1 MADPEA
7 QRPYH
12 PQPHKRLR
20 SSFIRFEAKL
30 PNETWQLDSTPWQL
44 ADASPVEILNFPRR
58 QIQGR
63 SSVKLAFLRSRPTTS
78 SGSSIQLRIRLG
90 FPPPSSATMPP
101 SSPASHGGAKSCSSS
116 SWSAW
121 ASSSSTRRH
130 ITPRPVA
137 RSSAST
143 KLSNAFSANSLEP
156 IPWLTFSFSS
166 TPFASS
172 TTAAGHTELS
182 IDRYHSPSSTHSSKP
197 THPATRGYRPPR
209 PPRQDRRLRQS
220 NPSLPGQTAT
230 HSGRNSHKNRKVR
243 LLVAGPDVR
252 ILTDDGELIR
262 ALTLDPARIY
272 QPLGERWPA
281 HNVLT
286 QARTMS

>member
-20 SSFIRFEAKL
+20 SSFIRVEAKL

-63 SSVKLAFLRSRPTTS
+63 SSLKLAFLRSRPTTS

-101 SSPASHGGAKSCSSS
+101 SSPASHGVAKSCSSS

-121 ASSSSTRRH
+121 AS
-130 ITPRPVA
+130 
-137 RSSAST
+137 
-143 KLSNAFSANSLEP
+143 
-156 IPWLTFSFSS
+156 
-166 TPFASS
+166 
-172 TTAAGHTELS
+172 
-182 IDRYHSPSSTHSSKP
+182 
-197 THPATRGYRPPR
+197 
-209 PPRQDRRLRQS
+209 
-220 NPSLPGQTAT
+220 
-230 HSGRNSHKNRKVR
+230 
-243 LLVAGPDVR
+243 
-252 ILTDDGELIR
+252 
-262 ALTLDPARIY
+262 
-272 QPLGERWPA
+272 
-281 HNVLT
+281 
-286 QARTMS
+286 